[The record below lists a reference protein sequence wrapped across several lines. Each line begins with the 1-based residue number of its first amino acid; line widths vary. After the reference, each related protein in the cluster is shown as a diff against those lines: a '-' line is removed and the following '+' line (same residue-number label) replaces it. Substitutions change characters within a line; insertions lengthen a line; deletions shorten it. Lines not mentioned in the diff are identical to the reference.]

1 MKIASQSWLH
11 IIRSGQ
17 KLFIEPSICSRPLL
31 ITSPGILSCAPDLH
45 APQSVE
51 LRGGGHL
58 VGSQLLGSLA
68 LLGVL
73 LGHLFDD
80 PIAKCVSSALMQ
92 VVGEYSLLLE
102 NGASSDAGNED
113 DGTGEHARG
122 GGGGLGG
129 RHVCVLF
136 LLGWSVC
143 GTVMRLDSVP
153 AYRRRVGEKL
163 VDEMWM
169 VWLRDGFRR

>member
-1 MKIASQSWLH
+1 M
-11 IIRSGQ
+11 
-17 KLFIEPSICSRPLL
+17 
-31 ITSPGILSCAPDLH
+31 
-45 APQSVE
+45 
-51 LRGGGHL
+51 
-58 VGSQLLGSLA
+58 GSQLLGNLA

-80 PIAKCVSSALMQ
+80 PIAKCVSCALMQ
-92 VVGEYSLLLE
+92 RDGKDALLLE
-102 NGASSDAGNED
+102 NGASSDAGHED

-129 RHVCVLF
+129 RHVFVLF
-136 LLGWSVC
+136 LLSWSVC
-143 GTVMRLDSVP
+143 GTVMRVDSMP